1 MKVAWSVLVGD
12 ARGTLGSIA
21 ATSTRFG
28 PVLRA
33 SLRSMQPN
41 SQLQLMMRANLG
53 NVSGL
58 WRSASMAA
66 YRAGWI
72 LLAAANPE
80 PDVFGNMIKKT
91 GLQWFVRCNRNRQTF
106 GLPPILAAP
115 AFAPVGNPGTLTLSH
130 DGPPPTYFHVA
141 PTSAPAPGEAVV
153 IQATKGLSPGLL
165 TFSNQ
170 ARNLKT
176 INPGTG
182 GPWDILTEYTAKFR
196 APIDRLQIFVTVHYL
211 DIAQGRAGLTGTASI
226 IW

>member
-1 MKVAWSVLVGD
+1 M
-12 ARGTLGSIA
+12 
-21 ATSTRFG
+21 
-28 PVLRA
+28 LRK
-33 SLRSMQPN
+33 SFHPMQPN
-41 SQLQLMMRANLG
+41 SELQLMMRANLG
-53 NVSGL
+53 EVSGL
-58 WRSASMAA
+58 WRSTSMTA

-80 PDVFGNMIKKT
+80 ADVFGNLITKT
-91 GLQWFVRCNRNRQTF
+91 GLQWFVRCNRNRQSF
-106 GLPPILAAP
+106 GLDAILEAP
-115 AFAPVGNPGTLTLSH
+115 AFAPVGNAGVITLTH
-130 DGPPPTYFHVA
+130 DGPPPTYFNVT
-141 PTSAPAPGEAVV
+141 PTSAPVGTEAVV

-182 GPWDILTEYTAKFR
+182 GPWDILPEYTAKFR
-196 APIDRLQIFVTVHYL
+196 DPIDTLQIFVTVHYV